1 MEISVFVRSTIAIVS
16 LVATAACTGSSPMS
30 PSAAPT
36 ASLSSSS
43 AATDAQNGSLTGNGS
58 LVLDFN
64 IPGYPGAGGFKSGV
78 LAGQTGR
85 VVELAGDIKGLNFEA
100 GVCQGGTLALPND
113 TPDPSDDFVTHCLVF
128 GEGAGQF
135 TRLAP
140 GGVAFTTCT
149 CGVKKADGT
158 YAYGTV
164 ILKISYPPAVNNLY
178 PGGFTKFT
186 FQGGTGDLANL
197 SGQGTLN
204 FANQGSEI
212 SFTYR
217 FNRS

>member
-1 MEISVFVRSTIAIVS
+1 MKISVFVRSTIAIAA
-16 LVATAACTGSSPMS
+16 LVGTAACTGSNPAS
-30 PSAAPT
+30 PSAGLT
-36 ASLSSSS
+36 ASVSSSS
-43 AATDAQNGSLTGNGS
+43 AATDAKGGSLTGNGS
-58 LVLDFN
+58 LVLDFD
-64 IPGYPGAGGFKSGV
+64 IPGYPGAGGFESAVVG
-78 LAGQTGR
+78 GQTGR
-85 VVELAGDIKGLNFEA
+85 VVELAGDIKGINFEA
-100 GVCQGGTLALPND
+100 GVCHDGTLTFPNG
-113 TPDPSDDFVTHCLVF
+113 FVTHCLVF
-128 GEGAGQF
+128 GEGDGQF

-164 ILKISYPPAVNNLY
+164 TLKISYPPAVNGQY

-186 FQGGTGDLANL
+186 FQDGTGDLAGL

-204 FANQGSEI
+204 FDDVGSEI

>member
-1 MEISVFVRSTIAIVS
+1 MKISAFVRSTIAIAS
-16 LVATAACTGSSPMS
+16 LVATAACTGSAPMS

-43 AATDAQNGSLTGNGS
+43 AATDAQGGSLTGNGS
-58 LVLDFN
+58 LVLNFG
-64 IPGYPGAGGFKSGV
+64 IAGYPGAAGFESGE
-78 LAGQTGR
+78 LNGQTGR
-85 VVELAGDIKGLNFEA
+85 VVELAGDIKGINFEA
-100 GVCQGGTLALPND
+100 GVCHDGTLTFPNG
-113 TPDPSDDFVTHCLVF
+113 FVTHCLVF
-128 GEGAGQF
+128 GEGDGQF

-140 GGVAFTTCT
+140 GGTAFTTCT

-164 ILKISYPPAVNNLY
+164 ILKISYPPAVNGQY

-186 FQGGTGDLANL
+186 FQGGTGDLAGL

-204 FANQGSEI
+204 FANTGSEI